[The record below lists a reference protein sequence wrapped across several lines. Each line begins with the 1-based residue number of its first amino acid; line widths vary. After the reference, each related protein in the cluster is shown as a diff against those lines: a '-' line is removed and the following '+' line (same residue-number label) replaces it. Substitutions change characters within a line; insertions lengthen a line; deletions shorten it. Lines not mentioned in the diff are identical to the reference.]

1 MEIIQKSGFSIFR
14 PRLLQRRINAKHNT
28 TVIAGSSRGGT
39 SVIAYALAR
48 TGFNLG
54 PTNDINHE
62 DTEILKILR
71 NKSALRTIFDERN
84 AASDVWGFKIPEAT
98 YYFDWLDIQLRN
110 PIFIYVVRNPAS
122 IARSIFQR
130 DPIYGTGIEGY
141 IRSFEH
147 GLRYYNYFAETFRRM
162 QSPTLVIEHEAILH
176 NSIDFCQDF
185 YDCLGIQLNSNLLSD
200 IAKNISTPGYKKI
213 KNDIK

>member
-14 PRLLQRRINAKHNT
+14 PRLLQQRINTKHT

-39 SVIAYALAR
+39 SLVAYALAR

-54 PTNDINHE
+54 PTHDLKNHE
-62 DTEILKILR
+62 DTEIIKVFR
-71 NKSALRTIFDERN
+71 NKSALRTIFNERN
-84 AASDVWGFKIPEAT
+84 AAYNVWGFKVPEST

-122 IARSIFQR
+122 IARSIMQR
-130 DPIYGTGIEGY
+130 HPVYGTGVDGY

-162 QSPTLVIEHEAILH
+162 QSPTLIIEHEAISH

-185 YDCLGIQLNSNLLSD
+185 YACLGIQLNASLLSD

-213 KNDIK
+213 KNDLK

>member
-1 MEIIQKSGFSIFR
+1 MEIIQKTGFTIFR
-14 PRLLQRRINAKHNT
+14 PRLLQQRINTKHT

-54 PTNDINHE
+54 QTNDINHE
-62 DTEILKILR
+62 DTEILKVFR
-71 NKSALRTIFDERN
+71 NKSALRTIFNERN
-84 AASDVWGFKIPEAT
+84 AAYDVWGFKVPEST

-130 DPIYGTGIEGY
+130 HPVYGKGLDGY
-141 IRSFEH
+141 VNSFEH
-147 GLRYYNYFAETFRRM
+147 GLRYYSYFAETLRRM
-162 QSPTLVIEHEAILH
+162 QSPTLIIEHEAIVH
-176 NSIDFCQDF
+176 NPIDFCQNF
-185 YDCLGIQLNSNLLSD
+185 YTSLGIEINSDLLSD
-200 IAKNISTPGYKKI
+200 IAQNISTPGYKKI
-213 KNDIK
+213 K